1 MGDSRSEEGRGAF
14 LVAAGVGL
22 SWFSSGFQDG
32 LLRGDTGIVFP
43 ASCRPRTQQ
52 ETWAATA
59 DVHLRWHGASI
70 DMAAYFRATEFHNR
84 GSNQFSPANKAGIS
98 DLVDMGWS
106 IDAGYFILPGELG
119 VFVRVNSFNADEF
132 WGTDGIF
139 FTDGHQRAIRPDAM
153 EAGVAVNYLP
163 FGERVKFSL
172 DINYVSQQ
180 LAFAYN
186 GTGQLLG
193 VYNTPQGRRGTL
205 GSNPPAADYNVLWI
219 VRFQIQWII

>member
-1 MGDSRSEEGRGAF
+1 
-14 LVAAGVGL
+14 V
-22 SWFSSGFQDG
+22 SSQG
-32 LLRGDTGIVFP
+32 
-43 ASCRPRTQQ
+43 
-52 ETWAATA
+52 
-59 DVHLRWHGASI
+59 H
-70 DMAAYFRATEFHNR
+70 RAE
-84 GSNQFSPANKAGIS
+84 A
-98 DLVDMGWS
+98 
-106 IDAGYFILPGELG
+106 
-119 VFVRVNSFNADEF
+119 FNADEF